1 MPKKENMLFKVLK
14 ICKNFFQMII
24 FMMLEVKDVLKF
36 YYQLRLCSHG
46 ENAKATSLQIGKTIC
61 FGTKSFSLYLKL

>member
-24 FMMLEVKDVLKF
+24 FMMLDVKDVLKF
-36 YYQLRLCSHG
+36 
-46 ENAKATSLQIGKTIC
+46 
-61 FGTKSFSLYLKL
+61 